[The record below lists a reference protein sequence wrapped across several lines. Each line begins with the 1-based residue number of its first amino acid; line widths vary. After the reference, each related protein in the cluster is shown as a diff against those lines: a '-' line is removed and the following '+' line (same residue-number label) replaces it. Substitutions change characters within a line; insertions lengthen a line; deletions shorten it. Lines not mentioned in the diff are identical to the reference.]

1 MSTPAAWVVVTGATA
16 LLMPRMHFDVGC
28 CGVVIGIHYFTIL
41 ETILVHIVYVCL
53 TSAFFRTWQSSGV
66 HIPPMYAPTAINTA
80 RLQLKKQNKKSFRT
94 DQLNMKEQSNVAHF
108 TCLLFPLTNIPST
121 LFLNVFIS

>member
-80 RLQLKKQNKKSFRT
+80 RLQLKKQQKKFQNRPAEYERAIECGT
-94 DQLNMKEQSNVAHF
+94 F
-108 TCLLFPLTNIPST
+108 YLLA
-121 LFLNVFIS
+121 ISSH